1 MGDTIA
7 KSLQERWIAFLT
19 LIALS
24 FGGIWLQNQWQATEK
39 LEREMLEHM
48 RYMNENFVTKDHL
61 EAIVERIN
69 RNDGII
75 DKLRS
80 PSTDHL
86 GIKGR

>member
-1 MGDTIA
+1 
-7 KSLQERWIAFLT
+7 
-19 LIALS
+19 
-24 FGGIWLQNQWQATEK
+24 
-39 LEREMLEHM
+39 MLEHM